1 MPEETRT
8 PATGEP
14 AHGHHPRR
22 TEPAASHRAQPC
34 PRRAQGALSCTCLG
48 ADGKPGLDLTSEGCP
63 ASCWLCKIVIS
74 RTAKEKLLWHLPRE
88 AMLWDRTLARNCWA
102 VVGRKE
108 LVLGRCLRARKAGH
122 PRGRVQPHSLDLSLN
137 CSERKEKRRKQMAKR
152 GGSDR
157 FWVLLSKMTLVNPR
171 RAGRVAVILHP

>member
-1 MPEETRT
+1 M
-8 PATGEP
+8 ATT
-14 AHGHHPRR
+14 HGGQSQLRR
-22 TEPAASHRAQPC
+22 TEHSPARDVRKVRFRARASAPMGR
-34 PRRAQGALSCTCLG
+34 
-48 ADGKPGLDLTSEGCP
+48 PGLDLTSEGCP

-108 LVLGRCLRARKAGH
+108 LVLGQCLRARKAGH